1 MPVTITLASGDT
13 VRVEP
18 LDRGCGLTVLPDAH
32 DQPDDGSAALL
43 TLAETLA
50 IIRAMAEVRP

>member
-1 MPVTITLASGDT
+1 MLTITLASGGT

-18 LDRGCGLTVLPDAH
+18 LDRGCGLSVTPDRH

>member
-1 MPVTITLASGDT
+1 MLTITLASGGT

-18 LDRGCGLTVLPDAH
+18 LDRGCGLTVAPDRH

>member
-1 MPVTITLASGDT
+1 MPVTITLASGGT

-18 LDRGCGLTVLPDAH
+18 LDRGCGLTVAPDRH
-32 DQPDDGSAALL
+32 DQPDDGSAA
-43 TLAETLA
+43 LA